1 MSEKYL
7 IFGATGSVGSSLAEQ
22 LKNSGNDIH
31 LVARNESEVKTI
43 AEKLGCSYTVADVL
57 EDGFIEKVKSDINDI
72 KGIAYCVGSIDLKPL
87 RMVTEADM
95 NKCMKL
101 NLYSAIEA
109 IKGFQESLKKNK
121 GSVVLFSTVAAQRG
135 FTNHTIIASAKA
147 AVEGL
152 TVTLAAEFAPNIRV
166 NCIAPSLSKSKI
178 AEPMLKNP
186 AIAEGIAKAH
196 PLKRLGEGKDSAAL
210 AKFLITEESSWV
222 TGQVI
227 AVAVALGAQDLF
239 KNLISGILVLV
250 EKRFKIGDWILVEG
264 IIEGIVEKIGFRST
278 VLRKFD
284 KSLAIIP
291 NFQFAENAVINISET
306 TNWRI
311 DWAITLQYD
320 TTVDQLKKIR
330 NEIEDH
336 INKNDDFDKA
346 VGVAV
351 RVEKFSDS
359 SIDMRVRCFTTSN
372 SFSTWLEVKEKL
384 AIEIKQIVEGNKA
397 AFAFPSQSIYI
408 EKK

>member
-31 LVARNESEVKTI
+31 LVARNEGEVKVI
-43 AEKLGCSYTVADVL
+43 SDKLGCSYTVADVL
-57 EDGFIEKVKSDINDI
+57 EDGFIEKVKSDINEI

-101 NLYSAIEA
+101 NLYSAIET
-109 IKGFQESLKKNK
+109 IKGYQESLKKNK

-135 FTNHTIIASAKA
+135 FTNHTIIASTKA

-210 AKFLITEESSWV
+210 AKFLITEESSWI
-222 TGQVI
+222 TGQII
-227 AVAVALGAQDLF
+227 AVDG
-239 KNLISGILVLV
+239 G
-250 EKRFKIGDWILVEG
+250 
-264 IIEGIVEKIGFRST
+264 RS
-278 VLRKFD
+278 
-284 KSLAIIP
+284 
-291 NFQFAENAVINISET
+291 
-306 TNWRI
+306 
-311 DWAITLQYD
+311 
-320 TTVDQLKKIR
+320 
-330 NEIEDH
+330 
-336 INKNDDFDKA
+336 
-346 VGVAV
+346 
-351 RVEKFSDS
+351 
-359 SIDMRVRCFTTSN
+359 
-372 SFSTWLEVKEKL
+372 KL
-384 AIEIKQIVEGNKA
+384 
-397 AFAFPSQSIYI
+397 S
-408 EKK
+408 

>member
-22 LKNSGNDIH
+22 LKDSGNDIH
-31 LVARNESEVKTI
+31 LVARNESEVKII
-43 AEKLGCSYTVADVL
+43 AEKLSCSYTVADVL
-57 EDGFIEKVKSDINDI
+57 EDGFIEKVKSDINEI

-87 RMVTEADM
+87 RMVTETDM

-109 IKGFQESLKKNK
+109 IKGYQEILKKNK

-166 NCIAPSLSKSKI
+166 NCVAPSLSKSKI
-178 AEPMLKNP
+178 AEPMLKNV

-210 AKFLITEESSWV
+210 AKFLITEDSSWV

-227 AVAVALGAQDLF
+227 GVDG
-239 KNLISGILVLV
+239 G
-250 EKRFKIGDWILVEG
+250 
-264 IIEGIVEKIGFRST
+264 RS
-278 VLRKFD
+278 
-284 KSLAIIP
+284 
-291 NFQFAENAVINISET
+291 
-306 TNWRI
+306 
-311 DWAITLQYD
+311 
-320 TTVDQLKKIR
+320 
-330 NEIEDH
+330 
-336 INKNDDFDKA
+336 
-346 VGVAV
+346 
-351 RVEKFSDS
+351 
-359 SIDMRVRCFTTSN
+359 
-372 SFSTWLEVKEKL
+372 KL
-384 AIEIKQIVEGNKA
+384 
-397 AFAFPSQSIYI
+397 S
-408 EKK
+408 

>member
-22 LKNSGNDIH
+22 LKNSGEDIH
-31 LVARNESEVKTI
+31 LVARNESEVEII
-43 AEKLGCSYTVADVL
+43 AEKLSCSYTVVDVL
-57 EDGFIEKVKSDINDI
+57 EDGFIEKVKSDVNDI

-186 AIAEGIAKAH
+186 VIAEGIAKTH

-210 AKFLITEESSWV
+210 AKFLITAESSWI
-222 TGQVI
+222 TGQII
-227 AVAVALGAQDLF
+227 AVDG
-239 KNLISGILVLV
+239 G
-250 EKRFKIGDWILVEG
+250 
-264 IIEGIVEKIGFRST
+264 RS
-278 VLRKFD
+278 
-284 KSLAIIP
+284 
-291 NFQFAENAVINISET
+291 
-306 TNWRI
+306 
-311 DWAITLQYD
+311 
-320 TTVDQLKKIR
+320 
-330 NEIEDH
+330 
-336 INKNDDFDKA
+336 
-346 VGVAV
+346 
-351 RVEKFSDS
+351 
-359 SIDMRVRCFTTSN
+359 
-372 SFSTWLEVKEKL
+372 KL
-384 AIEIKQIVEGNKA
+384 
-397 AFAFPSQSIYI
+397 S
-408 EKK
+408 

>member
-22 LKNSGNDIH
+22 LKNSGDDIH
-31 LVARNESEVKTI
+31 LVARSESEVKII
-43 AEKLGCSYTVADVL
+43 AEKLDCSYTVADVL

-95 NKCMKL
+95 DKCMKL

-121 GSVVLFSTVAAQRG
+121 GSIVLFSTVAAQRG

-186 AIAEGIAKAH
+186 TIAEGIAKAH
-196 PLKRLGEGKDSAAL
+196 PLKRLGEGKDSASL
-210 AKFLITEESSWV
+210 AKFLITEESSWI
-222 TGQVI
+222 TGQII
-227 AVAVALGAQDLF
+227 AVDG
-239 KNLISGILVLV
+239 G
-250 EKRFKIGDWILVEG
+250 
-264 IIEGIVEKIGFRST
+264 RS
-278 VLRKFD
+278 
-284 KSLAIIP
+284 
-291 NFQFAENAVINISET
+291 
-306 TNWRI
+306 
-311 DWAITLQYD
+311 
-320 TTVDQLKKIR
+320 
-330 NEIEDH
+330 
-336 INKNDDFDKA
+336 
-346 VGVAV
+346 
-351 RVEKFSDS
+351 
-359 SIDMRVRCFTTSN
+359 
-372 SFSTWLEVKEKL
+372 KL
-384 AIEIKQIVEGNKA
+384 
-397 AFAFPSQSIYI
+397 S
-408 EKK
+408 

>member
-22 LKNSGNDIH
+22 LKDSGNDIH
-31 LVARNESEVKTI
+31 LVARNEDEVKVI
-43 AEKLGCSYTVADVL
+43 ADKFGCSYTVADVL
-57 EDGFIEKVKSDINDI
+57 EDGFIEKVKTDINEI

-109 IKGFQESLKKNK
+109 IKGYQESLKKNK

-186 AIAEGIAKAH
+186 TIAEGIAKMH

-210 AKFLITEESSWV
+210 AKFLITEESSWI
-222 TGQVI
+222 TGQII
-227 AVAVALGAQDLF
+227 AVDG
-239 KNLISGILVLV
+239 G
-250 EKRFKIGDWILVEG
+250 
-264 IIEGIVEKIGFRST
+264 RS
-278 VLRKFD
+278 
-284 KSLAIIP
+284 
-291 NFQFAENAVINISET
+291 
-306 TNWRI
+306 
-311 DWAITLQYD
+311 
-320 TTVDQLKKIR
+320 
-330 NEIEDH
+330 
-336 INKNDDFDKA
+336 
-346 VGVAV
+346 
-351 RVEKFSDS
+351 
-359 SIDMRVRCFTTSN
+359 
-372 SFSTWLEVKEKL
+372 KL
-384 AIEIKQIVEGNKA
+384 
-397 AFAFPSQSIYI
+397 S
-408 EKK
+408 

>member
-31 LVARNESEVKTI
+31 LVARNEDEVKVI
-43 AEKLGCSYTVADVL
+43 ADKLGCSYTVADVL
-57 EDGFIEKVKSDINDI
+57 EDGFIEKVKSDINEI

-109 IKGFQESLKKNK
+109 IKGYQESLKKNK

-186 AIAEGIAKAH
+186 AVAEGIAKAH

-210 AKFLITEESSWV
+210 AKFLITEESSWI
-222 TGQVI
+222 TGQII
-227 AVAVALGAQDLF
+227 AVDG
-239 KNLISGILVLV
+239 G
-250 EKRFKIGDWILVEG
+250 
-264 IIEGIVEKIGFRST
+264 RS
-278 VLRKFD
+278 
-284 KSLAIIP
+284 
-291 NFQFAENAVINISET
+291 
-306 TNWRI
+306 
-311 DWAITLQYD
+311 
-320 TTVDQLKKIR
+320 
-330 NEIEDH
+330 
-336 INKNDDFDKA
+336 
-346 VGVAV
+346 
-351 RVEKFSDS
+351 
-359 SIDMRVRCFTTSN
+359 
-372 SFSTWLEVKEKL
+372 KL
-384 AIEIKQIVEGNKA
+384 
-397 AFAFPSQSIYI
+397 S
-408 EKK
+408 

>member
-31 LVARNESEVKTI
+31 LIARNENEVKTI
-43 AEKLGCSYTVADVL
+43 AEKLGCTYTVADVL
-57 EDGFIEKVKSDINDI
+57 EEGFIEKIKSDISEI

-152 TVTLAAEFAPNIRV
+152 TVTLAAEFAPHIRV

-186 AIAEGIAKAH
+186 AIADGIAKAH

-210 AKFLITEESSWV
+210 AKFLITEESSWI
-222 TGQVI
+222 TGQII
-227 AVAVALGAQDLF
+227 AVDG
-239 KNLISGILVLV
+239 G
-250 EKRFKIGDWILVEG
+250 
-264 IIEGIVEKIGFRST
+264 RS
-278 VLRKFD
+278 
-284 KSLAIIP
+284 
-291 NFQFAENAVINISET
+291 
-306 TNWRI
+306 
-311 DWAITLQYD
+311 
-320 TTVDQLKKIR
+320 
-330 NEIEDH
+330 
-336 INKNDDFDKA
+336 
-346 VGVAV
+346 
-351 RVEKFSDS
+351 
-359 SIDMRVRCFTTSN
+359 
-372 SFSTWLEVKEKL
+372 KL
-384 AIEIKQIVEGNKA
+384 
-397 AFAFPSQSIYI
+397 S
-408 EKK
+408 